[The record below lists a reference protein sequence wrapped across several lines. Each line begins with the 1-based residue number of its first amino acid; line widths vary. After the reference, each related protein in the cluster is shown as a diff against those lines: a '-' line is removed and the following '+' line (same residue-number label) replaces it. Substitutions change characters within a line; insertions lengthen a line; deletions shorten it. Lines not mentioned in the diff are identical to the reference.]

1 MRISKTFLVGII
13 VVILALG
20 AGVYIGIV
28 SQGVRSE
35 RAPGPALSREVLA
48 HFISLRLNDA
58 DGKPQ
63 SFSQWQGKTL
73 VINFWAT
80 WCPPCREE
88 MPAFS
93 RLQTKHASN
102 GVKFVGIALDNA
114 DNVRTF
120 AKQHPVTYPLIIAE
134 TEGGEITRQLGNSRM
149 ALPYTVVLGPGGE
162 TRLVR
167 LGRVSEQEL
176 DDLLQ
181 TIIVRK

>member
-1 MRISKTFLVGII
+1 MRISRTLAVGFIMAI
-13 VVILALG
+13 HALG
-20 AGVYIGIV
+20 TGIYVGMV

-35 RAPGPALSREVLA
+35 RAPEPVLSREVLS
-48 HFISLRLNDA
+48 HFFALRLNDA
-58 DGKPQ
+58 EGKPQ

-93 RLQTKHASN
+93 RLQTKYAPN
-102 GVKFVGIALDNA
+102 DVKFVGIALDNA
-114 DNVRTF
+114 GNVTTF
-120 AKQHPVTYPLIIAE
+120 SKQHPVTYPLIIAE
-134 TEGGEITRQLGNSRM
+134 SEGGEITRQLGNSRM
-149 ALPYTVVLGPGGE
+149 ALPYTVVIGPGGE

-181 TIIVRK
+181 TITVRK

>member
-1 MRISKTFLVGII
+1 MKISRTLAAGLV
-13 VVILALG
+13 VAILALG
-20 AGVYIGIV
+20 AGTYIGME
-28 SQGVRSE
+28 SPSARRE
-35 RAPGPALSREVLA
+35 RASEPALSNEVLA
-48 HFISLRLNDA
+48 YFFSLRLNDA

-93 RLQTKHASN
+93 RLQTKYAPDD
-102 GVKFVGIALDNA
+102 VKFIGIALDNA
-114 DNVRTF
+114 GNVTSF
-120 AKQHPVTYPLIIAE
+120 SKQTPVTYPLIIAE
-134 TEGGEITRQLGNSRM
+134 SEGGEITRQLGNSRM

-176 DDLLQ
+176 DVLLQ
-181 TIIVRK
+181 SIAVRK

>member
-1 MRISKTFLVGII
+1 MRISKTLVIGLI
-13 VVILALG
+13 VAILALG
-20 AGVYIGIV
+20 AGIYIGME
-28 SQGVRSE
+28 SQSVRGVR
-35 RAPGPALSREVLA
+35 APEPELSREVLA
-48 HFISLRLNDA
+48 HFFTLRLNDA

-88 MPAFS
+88 MPVFS
-93 RLQTKHASN
+93 RLQTKYVPN
-102 GVKFVGIALDNA
+102 DVKFVGIALDNA
-114 DNVRTF
+114 DNVTTF
-120 AKQHPVTYPLIIAE
+120 SKQHPVTYPLIIADS
-134 TEGGEITRQLGNSRM
+134 EGGEITRQLGNSRM

-176 DDLLQ
+176 DVLLQ
-181 TIIVRK
+181 TITVRK

>member
-1 MRISKTFLVGII
+1 MRISRTLAVGF
-13 VVILALG
+13 VVAILALG
-20 AGVYIGIV
+20 TGIFV
-28 SQGVRSE
+28 GMASLGVRSE
-35 RAPGPALSREVLA
+35 RAPEPVLSGEVLA
-48 HFISLRLNDA
+48 HFFALRLNDA

-88 MPAFS
+88 MPVFS
-93 RLQTKHASN
+93 RLQTKYAPN
-102 GVKFVGIALDNA
+102 DVNFVGIALDNA
-114 DNVRTF
+114 GNVTAF
-120 AKQHPVTYPLIIAE
+120 SKQHPVTYPLIIADN
-134 TEGGEITRQLGNSRM
+134 EGGEITRQFGNSRM
-149 ALPYTVVLGPGGE
+149 ALPYTVVLGPGGD

-181 TIIVRK
+181 SIIARK